1 MKIDVKNKKLVS
13 AEKDINHDL
22 YDIIH
27 VLLWFIQNDKTL
39 DTLVIHLEDYDDRA
53 R

>member
-27 VLLWFIQNDKTL
+27 VLWFIQNDKTL